1 MEQKVGIVRG
11 FYGQAAQDW
20 FVASING
27 KRDGTF
33 VDLGAGDPERN
44 SNTVLLERAFGWRGV
59 LADIATRDLLVRD
72 RSSENSIFGDAFDA
86 EVDAAIVRLAG
97 HGGVIDYLSLD
108 LEPPDLTL
116 RRLCSLPLDRVRFGI
131 VTCEHDL
138 YRDPTGSIKAAMAGV
153 LIHHGY
159 RLVADNVLMIAESG
173 DGCGLVPVEDWW
185 IHQSIHDWREASCM
199 AGELLFEIMRRQRD
213 AILNTRKAP

>member
-1 MEQKVGIVRG
+1 MDNPAETQR

-20 FVASING
+20 LVASLTGNRVG
-27 KRDGTF
+27 SF

-44 SNTVLLERAFGWRGV
+44 SNTVLLERVFGWRGV
-59 LADIATRDLLVRD
+59 LADIATRDSLVRD

-86 EVDAAIVRLAG
+86 DVDAAIVRLAG
-97 HGGVIDYLSLD
+97 DQGMIDYLSLD

-116 RRLCSLPLDRVRFGI
+116 RRLCSLPLDRVRFGV

-153 LIHHGY
+153 LVHHGY
-159 RLVADNVLMIAESG
+159 RLVADNVLMIAGSG
-173 DGCGLVPVEDWW
+173 DECGLVPVEDWW
-185 IHQSIHDWREASCM
+185 VHQSIHDWREASCI
-199 AGELLFEIMRRQRD
+199 ADELRFEIMRRQRD
-213 AILNTRKAP
+213 AIMKMREAR